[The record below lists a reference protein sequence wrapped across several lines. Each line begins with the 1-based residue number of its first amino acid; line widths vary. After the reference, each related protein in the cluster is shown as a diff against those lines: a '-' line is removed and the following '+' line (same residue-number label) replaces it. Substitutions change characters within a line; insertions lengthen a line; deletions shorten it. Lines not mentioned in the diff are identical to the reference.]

1 MKRIIFVIMI
11 GSIVLTGCGI
21 RDKDNED
28 ISNNQEI
35 NEVEQ
40 NDVEIKNQIS
50 VIESV
55 LNSLDQLEINL
66 DDITDEDLVNE

>member
-50 VIESV
+50 DIESV